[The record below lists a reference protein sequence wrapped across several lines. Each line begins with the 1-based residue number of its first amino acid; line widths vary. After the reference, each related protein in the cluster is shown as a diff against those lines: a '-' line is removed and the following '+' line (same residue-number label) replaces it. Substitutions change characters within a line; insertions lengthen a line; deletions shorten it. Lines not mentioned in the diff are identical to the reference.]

1 MATSGSAVRIDDG
14 EEKKAI
20 ELETAALT
28 NIAMCYLKLGEP
40 RKTIEFCQKALTTNP
55 SAWKAVL
62 RKSEAQ
68 ASMGNY
74 VGARS
79 ALSEA
84 LQMAPDAASKSA
96 VMKEKEKQ
104 NSAER
109 EANIVSNAKQ
119 KKAFSKMFEKD
130 ASIEAPDSSKI
141 RGEKS

>member
-1 MATSGSAVRIDDG
+1 MATGSAAQIEES

-74 VGARS
+74 DSARS
-79 ALSEA
+79 TLNEA
-84 LQMAPDAASKSA
+84 LQMAPDSASKSA
-96 VMKEKEKQ
+96 VMKEREKQ
-104 NSAER
+104 TSAER
-109 EANIVSNAKQ
+109 EATIISNAKQ

-130 ASIEAPDSSKI
+130 AQPDSSKVSD
-141 RGEKS
+141 EKS